1 MEKKFNFIKKLDF
14 NDIDMTAPEKVI
26 SDILDQLS
34 KETNGIICGKINA
47 YNGPVMSYA
56 QTGFSSLALAI
67 GTADKEVD
75 IQNDLFLNFEPFIS
89 SAHELRLFNETHS
102 PPLSRQSLP

>member
-75 IQNDLFLNFEPFIS
+75 IQNDLFLNFE
-89 SAHELRLFNETHS
+89 R
-102 PPLSRQSLP
+102 